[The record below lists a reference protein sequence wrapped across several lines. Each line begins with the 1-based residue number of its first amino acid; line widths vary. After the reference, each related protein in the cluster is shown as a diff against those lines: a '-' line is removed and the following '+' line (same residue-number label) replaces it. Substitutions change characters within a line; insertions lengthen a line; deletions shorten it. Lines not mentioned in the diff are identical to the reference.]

1 MPVLENDALK
11 ITVADRGA
19 EPVSVWDKE
28 NGCERLWTA
37 EPAVW
42 NRHGREGILHA
53 DPARLCP

>member
-42 NRHGREGILHA
+42 NHTA
-53 DPARLCP
+53 

>member
-1 MPVLENDALK
+1 MPILENDALK

-37 EPAVW
+37 SRPYGTGMRRSSFPSW
-42 NRHGREGILHA
+42 EG
-53 DPARLCP
+53 